1 MIRSRSRTSFVLIG
15 ALSAAFAAGTAHV
28 VVPGDTLWD
37 ITGAY
42 LGDPF
47 QWPTVW
53 QHNPQVADAHWI
65 YPGDTIYLDSRG
77 DTVGRKPADTTA
89 ANPGDTAQYDPND
102 PLAGF
107 PIDPI
112 YQKIAAKP
120 VEVVARLAESPAQS
134 MLNPDAMR
142 VAPVHYAL
150 SEEPIAK
157 QSKLD
162 WSIEEGRH
170 MIRPGTVVSLG
181 FGTNMG
187 AEVGTLMEVLESDER
202 VVSFVDHGL
211 KGRFEQIRG
220 ICVVVEVMADSSRC
234 RFERVYGNAGAQS
247 YARFHKP
254 FPEIRVTAFEAAESK
269 SPARVIANTRNSR
282 VQMPGSYVIIDR
294 GTDAEVREGDIYE
307 FMALGETRGM
317 GAMRGHGIVV
327 RTTRSAAT
335 IFLVGVTQRPIL
347 IGDRAWLIRKAV
359 RAG

>member
-1 MIRSRSRTSFVLIG
+1 MIRSRSRTSVVLIG

-47 QWPTVW
+47 QWPSVW
-53 QHNPQVADAHWI
+53 QKNPQIADAHWI

-77 DTVGRKPADTTA
+77 DTVGRKAADASSDTSMSTT
-89 ANPGDTAQYDPND
+89 DPND

-112 YQKIAAKP
+112 YQKVVAKP
-120 VEVVARLAESPAQS
+120 QEVVPRLAASPTQS

-142 VAPVHYAL
+142 VAPIHYSP
-150 SEEPIAK
+150 SELPVAST
-157 QSKLD
+157 SKLD
-162 WSIEEGRH
+162 WGYEEGRH

-181 FGTNMG
+181 FGTNRG

-202 VVSFVDHGL
+202 VVGIYDHDL

-220 ICVVVEVMADSSRC
+220 ICVIVEIMPDSSRC
-234 RFERVYGNAGAQS
+234 RFERVYGDAGPQA
-247 YARFHKP
+247 YARFHDR
-254 FPEIRVTAFEAAESK
+254 FPEINVTGFEVAEPRNS
-269 SPARVIANTRNSR
+269 ARVVANTRNSR
-282 VQMPGSYVIIDR
+282 VQLPGNYVIIDR
-294 GTDAEVREGDIYE
+294 GTDAEVKEGDIFE

-327 RTTRSAAT
+327 RTTRGSAT
-335 IFLVGVTQRPIL
+335 IFLVGVTSRPIQ
-347 IGDRAWLIRKAV
+347 IGDRAWLVRKAV